1 MYLNVEPYHP
11 IRQSP
16 SVPTMSVQVLHE
28 QGSGRQNEDVVL
40 RSAGLFGVFDGAT
53 SLVEPRDTGNESGGF
68 RAARLAASSFEQCQG
83 SLVQRAEQA
92 NSAIRAAQIASGISL
107 DERLRLWSTSLAV
120 VRLKDS
126 SFEYCHTGDS
136 MILLLYADGSH
147 LVLTPEVDVDGETL
161 QAWKNSPA
169 SSQPIHICL
178 ADQIAAVRLQM
189 NTRYGVLNG
198 EPAAMGFLGHG
209 CHSLA
214 GISDIILFTDGLML
228 PRETPWRPTDWR
240 WFADLYRLGGLH
252 KIRDQVR
259 GLQRQD
265 PECRRFPRFKVH
277 DDIGA
282 VAISFHGVAVPSAGT
297 RPQ

>member
-1 MYLNVEPYHP
+1 MHLNVEPYHP

-40 RSAGLFGVFDGAT
+40 RSPGLFGVFDGAT
-53 SLVEPRDTGNESGGF
+53 SLVEPHDTGNASGGF

-107 DERLRLWSTSLAV
+107 DERLQLWSTSLAV
-120 VRLKDS
+120 VRLKGS

-136 MILLLYADGSH
+136 MILLLYTDGSH
-147 LVLTPEVDVDGETL
+147 VVLTPEVDVDGETL

-178 ADQIAAVRLQM
+178 AEQIAAVRLQM

-198 EPAAMGFLGHG
+198 EPAAMRFLGHG
-209 CHSLA
+209 RHSLA

-228 PRETPWRPTDWR
+228 PCETPWRPTDWR

-282 VAISFHGVAVPSAGT
+282 VAISFHGVAAPSAGT
-297 RPQ
+297 RLQ